1 MVKASGES
9 WESFLRARRDCGGR
23 TRAQISWRLSWAM
36 RKVSIM
42 EWISGEAAM
51 ASMVSLG
58 GGEERRAGGMVRARA
73 RCQKVALASMSVKRE
88 PATEAKRALK
98 SAWVWGTGGVG
109 GVASEETSRTETP
122 AAAASATGQRRVE
135 P

>member
-23 TRAQISWRLSWAM
+23 TRAQISWRLSCAM

-51 ASMVSLG
+51 ASMG
-58 GGEERRAGGMVRARA
+58 GGEDMRAGGRVMPRA

-98 SAWVWGTGGVG
+98 SAWVWGGGGVG